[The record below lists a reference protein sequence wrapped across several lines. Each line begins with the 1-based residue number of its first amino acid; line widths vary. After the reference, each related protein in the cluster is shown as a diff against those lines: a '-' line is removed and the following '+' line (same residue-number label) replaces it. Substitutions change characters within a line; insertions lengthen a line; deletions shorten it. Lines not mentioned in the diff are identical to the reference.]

1 MCLCRWTK
9 NRDKEILE
17 AFNEILTRN
26 IMMEHIIIFLITKRS
41 RKDGNILY
49 LGMKIALWV
58 RIILSMV

>member
-1 MCLCRWTK
+1 
-9 NRDKEILE
+9 
-17 AFNEILTRN
+17 
-26 IMMEHIIIFLITKRS
+26 MMEHIIIFLITKRS